1 MRLYKTVKKLLTS
14 LLRCSKNNIC
24 EVKPL
29 KSVKMVN
36 TNFTI
41 NTQLSPQQVELH
53 SLIEHLLIVLSDKEK
68 YIIENR
74 FALRANKRQTLE
86 EIGQH
91 FGVTRERIR
100 QIEKS
105 ALRKLERN
113 AQNTNIRILTEFA
126 KALLEKEGGV
136 AKDSYFKNLLMEILP
151 NVTDEE
157 LQDLHLA
164 LILDKEI
171 DFESNTLKYHW
182 RLNNFKSSIIKD
194 VSKVSVKT
202 LQKNKNVMPT
212 AKLATK
218 VNESIAYNLSEKTIK
233 NILLVTKECKFTDAG
248 IGLFAWRHI
257 HPRTLRDK
265 IHYILQREK
274 KPLHF
279 TKISDLIK
287 GTGFDEKRV
296 NVQAVHNEL
305 IRNESFVLIGRGI
318 YALKDWGYKT
328 GTVSDVILD
337 ILSDGKARTREE
349 ITKAVLEQRHV
360 KTITIYLN
368 LKNKSEFVRV
378 GRDKYTLAEFSA

>member
-1 MRLYKTVKKLLTS
+1 
-14 LLRCSKNNIC
+14 
-24 EVKPL
+24 
-29 KSVKMVN
+29 MVN

-74 FALRANKRQTLE
+74 FALNENKKQTLE
-86 EIGQH
+86 QIGQH

-113 AQNTNIRILTEFA
+113 AQNTNIKILTEFA

-136 AKDSYFKNLLMEILP
+136 AKDSYFKGLLMEILP
-151 NVTDEE
+151 NITQEE
-157 LQDLHLA
+157 LHDLHLA
-164 LILDKEI
+164 LVLDKDI
-171 DFESNTLKYHW
+171 DFESNTLKYNPHW
-182 RLNNFKSSIIKD
+182 RLTSFKAAVIKD
-194 VSKVSVKT
+194 VAKVSVKT
-202 LQKNKNVMPT
+202 LQKNKNVMAT
-212 AKLATK
+212 DKLTEK
-218 VNESIAYNLSEKTIK
+218 VNSALPYHLSEKTIK
-233 NILLVTKECKFTDAG
+233 NILQVAKDCKFTESG
-248 IGLFAWRHI
+248 VGLFSWRHI

-265 IHYILQREK
+265 IQYILQREK

-279 TKISDLIK
+279 TKIADQIK
-287 GTGFDEKRV
+287 SASFDDKRV

-318 YALKDWGYKT
+318 YALKEWGYKT
-328 GTVSDVILD
+328 GTVSDVIVD
-337 ILSDGKARTREE
+337 ILSDGTARTREE

-368 LKNKSEFVRV
+368 LKNKPEFVRV
-378 GRDKYTLAEFSA
+378 GRDKYTLTQFAK